1 MRVLRHPGELSGM
14 SSALR
19 RLLERRFRQ
28 LGPPDNWGEFIL
40 VEPGDGLSE
49 LARQLC
55 GYLVSESGEFDPLYE
70 WLAHH
75 PGARCYELVLILSDD
90 GQAGVLIVPDHSDV
104 HPQTRD
110 FCRAHALPPD

>member
-1 MRVLRHPGELSGM
+1 MRVLHHPGELS
-14 SSALR
+14 ALPNELR

-28 LGPPDNWGEFIL
+28 LQSDDWGEFIL

-49 LARQLC
+49 LDRRFGGWL
-55 GYLVSESGEFDPLYE
+55 LSESGEFDPPYE

-90 GQAGVLIVPDHSDV
+90 GRADVLIVPDEITVD
-104 HPQTRD
+104 PTIRA
-110 FCRAHALPPD
+110 FCRAHAVPPD